1 MKHKIRLVIFYLLL
15 SFIAKHANAQ
25 TIWENKNTEAQA
37 YLARMAQKGLIQL
50 HDIIQPIERTKIA
63 NILNQLYQHKERL
76 STIELKELQFYLKEY
91 NQDLVTE
98 SLIKN
103 EIGFFVKDAYQR
115 PRFLFIH
122 TKDFTMNLDPNVSTN
137 FIGGTGL
144 NITQVSNGF
153 NLWGKVGKKWGYQ
166 LLYRDVTELGSVRN
180 FYTVN
185 KLDFRRQDSKT
196 GIILVG
202 LNDDRTINHYYI
214 RATINYSFKNG

>member
-1 MKHKIRLVIFYLLL
+1 MKNKILLVIFVFLLT
-15 SFIAKHANAQ
+15 FTVKHIHAQ

-50 HDIIQPIERTKIA
+50 NDIIQPIERSKIA
-63 NILNQLYQHKERL
+63 NALNLLYLQKESL
-76 STIELKELQFYLKEY
+76 TATELKELQFYLQEY
-91 NQDLVTE
+91 NQDLAID
-98 SLIKN
+98 SLKKN

-115 PRFLFIH
+115 PRMFFIH

-166 LLYRDVTELGSVRN
+166 LLYRDITELGSVRN
-180 FYTVN
+180 F
-185 KLDFRRQDSKT
+185 
-196 GIILVG
+196 
-202 LNDDRTINHYYI
+202 
-214 RATINYSFKNG
+214 